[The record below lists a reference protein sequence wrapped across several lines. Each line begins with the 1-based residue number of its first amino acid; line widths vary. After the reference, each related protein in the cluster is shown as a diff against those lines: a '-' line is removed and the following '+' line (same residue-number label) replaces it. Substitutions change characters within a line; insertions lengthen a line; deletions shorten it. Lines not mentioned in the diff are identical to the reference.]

1 VVRPAAGQGVLHLLN
16 TGGQVWVEE
25 NGTDLDIASELVGL
39 GARPTDAV
47 LGFIHP
53 SLRESPALAMA

>member
-1 VVRPAAGQGVLHLLN
+1 M
-16 TGGQVWVEE
+16 EE

-39 GARPTDAV
+39 GVRPADVV